1 MSWRTAPVT
10 LTMLAICWIV
20 FAFDFLV
27 TGGRDVFG
35 PLAAAG
41 QIVPA
46 LIQAGQW
53 WRIITSGFVH
63 YGILHIALNSYAL
76 FQVGILVEYV
86 YGSARYFIIY
96 FVALIVGSLA
106 SYYSTIGTEQ
116 VTAGAS
122 GAIMGM
128 FGAMGVLGFKLP
140 HARSVLLQ
148 NALIPIVLTLGNGL
162 RPNSHVSNAGHIGGL
177 IAGVLVAAVMT
188 PARAAMLRGDQ
199 DA

>member
-20 FAFDFLV
+20 FVFDFLV
-27 TGGRDVFG
+27 TGGQDVIG

-41 QIVPA
+41 QIVPS

-96 FVALIVGSLA
+96 FVALIIGGLA

-122 GAIMGM
+122 GAIMGV

-162 RPNSHVSNAGHIGGL
+162 RPNSHVSNADHIGGL
-177 IAGVLVAAVMT
+177 IAGALVAAVMT